1 MNGWGLE
8 SPNRGNLAEDLD
20 PQEREGA
27 IVGEDKRKRGGTTIG
42 TCFSAH
48 PQTLEQKGTSC
59 AGYRDGCKPPQ
70 PSQTLELGMAGHHSR
85 SLWPQLPKGSP
96 MQKTLQPSDPHC
108 HHPPGKAHA
117 LTLPKALGAIPTFL
131 RVTATTKRPAIMS
144 SLLHPPLHGSSLLAK
159 APATKYCLQGI
170 PIVPPLWKHMQTI
183 HLQTPY
189 QGVTAYTH

>member
-1 MNGWGLE
+1 
-8 SPNRGNLAEDLD
+8 
-20 PQEREGA
+20 
-27 IVGEDKRKRGGTTIG
+27 
-42 TCFSAH
+42 
-48 PQTLEQKGTSC
+48 
-59 AGYRDGCKPPQ
+59 
-70 PSQTLELGMAGHHSR
+70 MACHHSR

-96 MQKTLQPSDPHC
+96 MQKTLQPSDTHC

-189 QGVTAYTH
+189 QGVTAYTHWGKRHQASKQKSALMPKKKKVRLHKLPTDVWTYK